1 MLETN
6 TDEVYS
12 SFKAAKN
19 LNAALKTLL
28 KRESKKGDP
37 IEGFVKDFRPL
48 VQSENE
54 ARVKEFIEKNF
65 SKREMF
71 FYALA
76 RYAHPEFYTSVI
88 EKIFNSYAE
97 EFNATY
103 EKKEEGI
110 EVTKKDEFKKIVKEV
125 VKLIDEELKAA
136 GLPVTNFFKKSVM
149 VCVFEADVLR
159 EVVKVLAK

>member
-1 MLETN
+1 MLDTN
-6 TDEVYS
+6 FEEVHI

-28 KRESKKGDP
+28 KRESKNGDP

-54 ARVKEFIEKNF
+54 EKIKGFIEKNF
-65 SKREMF
+65 AKREMY

-76 RYAHPEFYTSVI
+76 RYAYPEFYTSVI
-88 EKIFNSYAE
+88 EKIFNTYAE

-103 EKKEEGI
+103 KKVEQGI
-110 EVTKKDEFKKIVKEV
+110 EVTNKPEFAKIVKTV
-125 VKLIDEELKAA
+125 GKLIDEQLKESEM
-136 GLPVTNFFKKSVM
+136 PVTNFFKKSVM
-149 VCVFEADVLR
+149 VCVFEADVLK